1 MGGLPDI
8 LFVLDTNKEAI
19 AVQEANRLNIPV
31 VAIVDSNANPDGV
44 DFLVPG
50 NDDAMR
56 AITFY
61 CELAQAAVLDGL
73 QTELIKSGGD
83 AGAAVE
89 TPVEAAIT
97 GPVAAEPVAE
107 FSAPETPAEE
117 TPTEEAPA
125 DAAGTSEAADAG
137 EEANA
142 GGASA

>member
-44 DFLVPG
+44 DYLVPG

-89 TPVEAAIT
+89 APVEAAIAE
-97 GPVAAEPVAE
+97 PAAEEAAPVDA
-107 FSAPETPAEE
+107 PAEE
-117 TPTEEAPA
+117 AAAVEEAPA
-125 DAAGTSEAADAG
+125 AADAAGEGEAADAG
-137 EEANA
+137 E
-142 GGASA
+142 ASA